1 MPRAVVVLALTLLVT
16 GCPSYDRYSPVV
28 DQQGYVP
35 ADQFARYG
43 AEQAQA
49 IAIGRAFGAAFVG
62 DTPADYLRQAETAAA
77 YARQV
82 PGVIAVKTDSV
93 SYVLTVT
100 FRSGWKKAI
109 TPIMDGVPAD
119 RTKGLPRGN

>member
-1 MPRAVVVLALTLLVT
+1 MPRALAVLTLALLVA
-16 GCPSYDRYSPVV
+16 GCPSHDRYGPVV

-43 AEQAQA
+43 GEQAQA

-62 DTPADYLRQAETAAA
+62 TAPADFRRQMEAGAA
-77 YARQV
+77 YARLL
-82 PGVIAVKTDSV
+82 PGVQAVATDSA

-100 FRSGWKKAI
+100 FKSGWKKAI

-119 RTKGLPRGN
+119 RTPGLPKGN